1 MAYQDSTETTY
12 LKLIYE
18 ELVKNNE
25 TQDLILHYTKLNHD
39 RLSNIDTSTSLTY
52 RCVDIINS
60 KTRG

>member
-25 TQDLILHYTKLNHD
+25 TQDLILHYTKLNSDILKGID
-39 RLSNIDTSTSLTY
+39 RNTALTY